1 MLVHPVIA
9 ESCATALEGPAA
21 AESPDTDLAW
31 SALREV
37 DLLQR
42 FVEVSDGRTDQGR
55 DHPVAVVLVLCAAA
69 VLGGMRSFTAIAG
82 WVADVPVVL
91 LELLYQR
98 VAFDRSNRKVASFP
112 SKTTLWRVLT
122 GADPAA
128 VNAAIGAWLLAQ
140 ATRAATAHASTG
152 ERTGERLDGPGVAPG
167 PQRSSLVGVAVDGK
181 AVRGAVDADG
191 EQTHL
196 LAAATHGEQLV
207 IGQVQVGVKSN
218 EIPQFAPLIGGL
230 AAAGVDPSNIVIT
243 ADALHCQRGHATYL
257 HEIGARFCFP
267 VKHNQP
273 GVFTALDALPWAQ
286 TPIGHR
292 SVEHGHGR
300 TVTRTIQVLPAPT
313 DLPFPHVNQVWLIE
327 RYTHDTTGALI
338 GAVAQLGLTSL
349 TPTQADPA
357 QIAALVQHHW
367 GIESLHWLRDTVYDE
382 DHSRARTGNG
392 PHIMAAL
399 RNLAIGAI
407 HLIGR
412 RDVTE
417 VTRWVTRR
425 MHRAF
430 DLLHLNCT

>member
-9 ESCATALEGPAA
+9 ESCATALEPPAA
-21 AESPDTDLAW
+21 ADPPHADLPL
-31 SALREV
+31 SALRDV

-42 FVEVSDGRTDQGR
+42 FAGVPDGRHDQGR

-91 LELLYQR
+91 LDRLYER
-98 VAFDRSNRKVASFP
+98 AVGNRPDGYRQSGSFP
-112 SKTTLWRVLT
+112 SKTTLWRVLI

-140 ATRAATAHASTG
+140 AAGDTA
-152 ERTGERLDGPGVAPG
+152 ERLEESATTAAGPG
-167 PQRSSLVGVAVDGK
+167 SSLVGVAVDGK
-181 AVRGAVDADG
+181 AVRGAVSGDG

-196 LAAATHGEQLV
+196 LAAATHGQQLV
-207 IGQVQVGVKSN
+207 LGQVQVGVKSN
-218 EIPQFAPLIGGL
+218 EIPQFAPLISSL
-230 AAAGVDPSNIVIT
+230 TAAGVDPSNIVIT
-243 ADALHCQRGHATYL
+243 ADALHCQRGHATSL
-257 HEIGARFCFP
+257 HTIGAQFCFP

-273 GVFTALDALPWAQ
+273 GVYTALDALDWTQ

-292 SVEHGHGR
+292 HVERGHAR
-300 TVTRTIQVLPAPT
+300 VVTRTIQVLPAPE

-327 RYTHDTTGALI
+327 RYTHDTTGRLV

-349 TPTQADPA
+349 TAAQADPA
-357 QIAALVQHHW
+357 RIAALVQQHW
-367 GIESLHWLRDTVYDE
+367 GIESLHWLRDTVYRE

-412 RDVTE
+412 RDIAET
-417 VTRWVTRR
+417 TRWAGRH

-430 DLLHLNCT
+430 DLLHINHT

>member
-1 MLVHPVIA
+1 M
-9 ESCATALEGPAA
+9 SSG
-21 AESPDTDLAW
+21 TDLPL
-31 SALREV
+31 SALRDA

-42 FVEVSDGRTDQGR
+42 FTGVTDGRHDQGR

-82 WVADVPVVL
+82 WVADVPVAL
-91 LELLYQR
+91 LDMLYR
-98 VAFDRSNRKVASFP
+98 RGTDDRRNGDRLITSFP

-122 GADPAA
+122 GADPDA
-128 VNAAIGAWLLAQ
+128 VNTAIGAWLMAQ
-140 ATRAATAHASTG
+140 AAQAAQAAAEDAVGDAGSA
-152 ERTGERLDGPGVAPG
+152 EKRLDGPSTSPGVPG
-167 PQRSSLVGVAVDGK
+167 SSLVGVAVDGK
-181 AVRGAVDADG
+181 AVRGAVGADG

-196 LAAATHGEQLV
+196 LAAATHGGQLV
-207 IGQVQVGVKSN
+207 LGQVQVGVKSN
-218 EIPQFAPLIGGL
+218 EIPQFAPLISGL
-230 AAAGVDPSNIVIT
+230 AAAGVDLSTIVIT

-257 HEIGARFCFP
+257 RERGAQFCFP

-273 GVFTALDALPWAQ
+273 GVYTAIDALPWAQ

-300 TVTRTIQVLPAPT
+300 TVTRTIQVLPTPA

-327 RYTHDTTGALI
+327 RYTHDTTGALLN
-338 GAVAQLGLTSL
+338 AVAQLGLTSL
-349 TPTQADPA
+349 TPAQAGPA
-357 QIAALVQHHW
+357 RIAEFVQDHW
-367 GIESLHWLRDTVYDE
+367 GIESLHWLRDTVYRE

-412 RDVTE
+412 RDITE
-417 VTRWVTRR
+417 TTRWATRR

-430 DLLHLNCT
+430 DILHLNHT